1 MMRHRILKGLLIIGL
16 PVAISFFYYRKLA
29 AFAPG
34 DALLRQKMEWVYSAQ
49 DKPGIIFLGSSRM
62 LNHIDPRII
71 DSVCRV
77 DSYNL
82 GLDGANITEMR
93 MLLKVCI
100 EVGKVPGILVIN
112 LDPSSLDA
120 EDAVWSFTDLL
131 SYAEKDTVVY
141 HAMADGQDVFSCKW
155 KYPFYRL
162 QKVMSLND
170 GLKLKALFTS
180 DSVLRREMRDDN
192 EQASYYY
199 KGFRAVYAGYS
210 ETYVNP
216 FEAKFQEKGFGLL
229 RDIIR
234 LCKEERIK
242 LVLITAPMYRDYKA
256 TFLNAGAVLDRV
268 RKEAVRGGV
277 PYFDLIDDS
286 LAGRR
291 ENFFN
296 FVHLNGW
303 AAERYSL
310 ELANILNGIDTLAP
324 PLAPKPT
331 HQ

>member
-1 MMRHRILKGLLIIGL
+1 MKASMRQTIIKVLLIVGV
-16 PVAISFFYYRKLA
+16 PAVISFFYYRKLA
-29 AFAPG
+29 GFAPG
-34 DALLRQKMEWVYSAQ
+34 DTLLRQKMDWLYSAP
-49 DKPGIIFLGSSRM
+49 DKPGVIFLGSSRM

-82 GLDGANITEMR
+82 GLDGVNITEMR

-100 EVGKVPGILVIN
+100 EVGKVPKFLVIN
-112 LDPSSLDA
+112 LDHSSFDA

-131 SYAEKDTVVY
+131 YYAERDTVVF
-141 HAMADGQDVFSCKW
+141 HAMADGQDVFAYKW

-170 GLKLKALFTS
+170 GLKLNAFFKRDA
-180 DSVLRREMRDDN
+180 VLRRKFRDDN
-192 EQASYYY
+192 GPVSYYY
-199 KGFRAVYAGYS
+199 KGFRGVYRGYS
-210 ETYVNP
+210 GTYVNP
-216 FEAKFQEKGFGLL
+216 FEAKFQEKGFGML

-234 LCKEERIK
+234 LCRQEGIR
-242 LVLITAPMYRDYKA
+242 LVLVTAPMYKDYRA
-256 TFLNAGAVLDRV
+256 TFLNAGAVLGRL
-268 RKEAVRGGV
+268 REEAVRGGV

-286 LAGRR
+286 LARRR
-291 ENFFN
+291 ENFYN

-310 ELANILNGIDTLAP
+310 ELANILNRLDTAL
-324 PLAPKPT
+324 PKPIP
-331 HQ
+331 Q